1 MDLKIIDLKKENGL
15 GRVPIG
21 YVPLPITGGQQ
32 PIRPPVYNEPPRGL
46 PDDLQP
52 IMQPGPPINENPVV
66 VPTPPVYTGPPR
78 MLPFEPIKTPIKLPV
93 TGGPKPIRTPIK
105 QPTPNPV
112 PAPNNPQIPIIV
124 NPEDSEVR
132 TPIKQPTPNPVP
144 APNNPQIPI
153 IVNPEDSEEGETFLN
168 RKFDLG
174 GLKLNSFQL
183 FGGLLVTSFVAYK
196 GYEALKKK

>member
-15 GRVPIG
+15 GRVPNQFPTYTPPTSSG
-21 YVPLPITGGQQ
+21 QSPGGLPVFTPVEGEPG
-32 PIRPPVYNEPPRGL
+32 RPVYANPVIVPPRNA
-46 PDDLQP
+46 
-52 IMQPGPPINENPVV
+52 INPVSTNPVV

-78 MLPFEPIKTPIKLPV
+78 MLPFEPISKPIKSPV
-93 TGGPKPIRTPIK
+93 TGGPKPIQTPIK
-105 QPTPNPV
+105 QPM
-112 PAPNNPQIPIIV
+112 
-124 NPEDSEVR
+124 
-132 TPIKQPTPNPVP
+132 PNPVP

>member
-105 QPTPNPV
+105 QPM
-112 PAPNNPQIPIIV
+112 
-124 NPEDSEVR
+124 
-132 TPIKQPTPNPVP
+132 PNPVP

>member
-15 GRVPIG
+15 GRVPNQFLTYTPPTSSG
-21 YVPLPITGGQQ
+21 QSPGGLPVFTPVEGEPG
-32 PIRPPVYNEPPRGL
+32 RPVYA
-46 PDDLQP
+46 
-52 IMQPGPPINENPVV
+52 NPVV

-78 MLPFEPIKTPIKLPV
+78 MLPFEPISTPIKSPV
-93 TGGPKPIRTPIK
+93 TGGPKPIQTPIK

-124 NPEDSEVR
+124 NPEDS
-132 TPIKQPTPNPVP
+132 
-144 APNNPQIPI
+144 
-153 IVNPEDSEEGETFLN
+153 ETFLN